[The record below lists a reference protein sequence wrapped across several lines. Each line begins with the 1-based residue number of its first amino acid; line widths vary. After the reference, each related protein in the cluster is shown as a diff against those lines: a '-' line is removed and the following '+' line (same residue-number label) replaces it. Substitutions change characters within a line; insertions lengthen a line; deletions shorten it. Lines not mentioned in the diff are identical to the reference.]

1 MFETIQVSST
11 QTHVDPF
18 VFKKMI
24 TNKGIS
30 IAELNNQGLKV
41 LLFFSTTLGCL
52 FVQGIMHDILQI
64 KDQLLKLNTIP
75 VIVHNETI
83 EEVEKI
89 LELNENTKKLKDLLF
104 IEKKEFRK
112 DFKVP
117 SITID
122 KDSMMCKNDE
132 CHFKEKQRLQELGLT
147 GFKAFKFPENSTE
160 IPLAAC
166 FLIHN
171 SKVALE
177 YRQEKRFERFDI
189 ARIVLDTDGYGLKMK
204 SSVFDCKLKKSK
216 HCDVLK
222 MFIHQNHLT
231 KKNSLKDFV
240 TKKLYFGKKSKSLP
254 ENKRIQPKDINLGV
268 VLENEHFLGFFKL
281 FATKEYCVENV
292 LFFEEV
298 QEYKHLE
305 SSERQ
310 LRAKEML
317 DQFFDED
324 SINEINCS
332 RNEKVRLFQ
341 EYKDFKEDLF
351 DATLSE
357 MMITF
362 YDMFER
368 FQKSEYFDQM
378 LNTKEKNNYLLR

>member
-11 QTHVDPF
+11 QTHVDSS
-18 VFKKMI
+18 VFKRMI

-30 IAELNNQGLKV
+30 IAELNHQGLKV
-41 LLFFSTTLGCL
+41 LLFFSTTLGCI
-52 FVQGIMHDILQI
+52 FVQGIMHDILEI
-64 KDQLLKLNTIP
+64 KEQLLKLNTIP
-75 VIVHNETI
+75 VIVHNETS
-83 EEVEKI
+83 EDVEKI

-112 DFKVP
+112 DFKIP
-117 SITID
+117 TINLE
-122 KDSMMCKNDE
+122 KDSMTCKYDE
-132 CHFKEKQRLQELGLT
+132 CHDKEKQRLKELG
-147 GFKAFKFPENSTE
+147 FSDFSSFKFPENTNE

-177 YRQEKRFERFDI
+177 YRQENRFERFDI
-189 ARIVLDTDGYGLKMK
+189 ARIVLDTDGYGLKTK

-222 MFIHQNHLT
+222 MFKHPHYHLT
-231 KKNSLKDFV
+231 KNHSLKDFV
-240 TKKLYFGKKSKSLP
+240 TKNFSFGKKSKSLP
-254 ENKRIQPKDINLGV
+254 DNRIQFQEINLGA

-292 LFFEEV
+292 LFYEEV
-298 QEYKHLE
+298 QEYKHLN
-305 SSERQ
+305 SLERQ
-310 LRAKEML
+310 LRAKEMM

-332 RNEKVRLFQ
+332 RNEKIRLFQ

-351 DATLSE
+351 DGTLAE
-357 MMITF
+357 LMITF

-368 FQKSEYFDQM
+368 FQKSEYFGQM